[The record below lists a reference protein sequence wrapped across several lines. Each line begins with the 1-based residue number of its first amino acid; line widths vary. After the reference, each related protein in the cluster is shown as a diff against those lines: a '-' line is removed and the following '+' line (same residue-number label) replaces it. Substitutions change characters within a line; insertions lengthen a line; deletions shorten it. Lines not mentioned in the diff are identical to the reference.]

1 MNMIEEKLWNY
12 IDGTCSDEDR
22 KAIDILIAQ
31 DEVYRRKYE
40 ELLALNQEFS
50 KMELDEPPMAFTYNV
65 MEAIRAGHA
74 QQPLKAGINKRI
86 IKVISGFFI
95 LSIGLLLILAI
106 SNVHLGNSSAN
117 ISVHLPDTLRL
128 PDIKNYL
135 SKPVLEGFLFFDIV
149 LGLFLFD
156 AWLRR
161 KGVSK
166 RV

>member
-1 MNMIEEKLWNY
+1 MNTIEEKLWNY
-12 IDGTCSDEDR
+12 IDGTCSEEER

-65 MEAIRAGHA
+65 MEAIRAEHA
-74 QQPLKAGINKRI
+74 QQPLKAGINKGI
-86 IKVISGFFI
+86 IKGISGFFI
-95 LSIGLLLILAI
+95 VSIALLLIMTI
-106 SNVHLGNSSAN
+106 STIHTSPAN
-117 ISVHLPDTLRL
+117 ISVHLPDSVRL

-166 RV
+166 QV

>member
-1 MNMIEEKLWNY
+1 MNTIEEKLWNY

-31 DEVYRRKYE
+31 DEVYRLKYE

-65 MEAIRAGHA
+65 MEAIRAEHA
-74 QQPLKAGINKRI
+74 KQPLKAGINKRI

-95 LSIGLLLILAI
+95 VSIALMLILAI
-106 SNVHLGNSSAN
+106 SNVHFGNSSVN
-117 ISVHLPDTLRL
+117 ISVHLPDSLRL

-161 KGVSK
+161 KSVSK
-166 RV
+166 QV

>member
-1 MNMIEEKLWNY
+1 MNTIEEKLWNY
-12 IDGTCSDEDR
+12 IDGNCSDEEK

-65 MEAIRAGHA
+65 MESIRAEHA
-74 QQPLKAGINKRI
+74 QQPLKAHINKRI
-86 IKVISGFFI
+86 IKGISGFFI
-95 LSIGLLLILAI
+95 VSIALLLIMAI
-106 SNVHLGNSSAN
+106 SNVRLTSAN
-117 ISVHLPDTLRL
+117 ISVHLPDSLRL

-156 AWLRR
+156 AWLRK

-166 RV
+166 QV

>member
-1 MNMIEEKLWNY
+1 MNTIEEKLWNY
-12 IDGTCSDEDR
+12 IDGTCSDEDK

-65 MEAIRAGHA
+65 MEAIRAEHA

-95 LSIGLLLILAI
+95 VSIALLLILAI
-106 SNVHLGNSSAN
+106 SNVHPGNSSVN
-117 ISVHLPDTLRL
+117 ISVHLPDSLRL
-128 PDIKNYL
+128 PDMKNYL

-161 KGVSK
+161 KSVSK
-166 RV
+166 QV

>member
-1 MNMIEEKLWNY
+1 MNTIEEKLWDY

-22 KAIDILIAQ
+22 KAIAILIAQ

-50 KMELDEPPMAFTYNV
+50 KMEPDEPPMAFTYNV
-65 MEAIRAGHA
+65 MEAIRAEHA
-74 QQPLKAGINKRI
+74 KQPLKAGINKRI

-95 LSIGLLLILAI
+95 VSIALMLILVI
-106 SNVHLGNSSAN
+106 SNVHPGNASVN
-117 ISVHLPDTLRL
+117 ISVHLPDSLRL
-128 PDIKNYL
+128 PDIKSNV

-161 KGVSK
+161 KSVSK
-166 RV
+166 QV

>member
-1 MNMIEEKLWNY
+1 MNTIEEKLWNY

-65 MEAIRAGHA
+65 MEAIRAEHA
-74 QQPLKAGINKRI
+74 KQPLKAGINKRI

-95 LSIGLLLILAI
+95 VSIALMLILAI

-117 ISVHLPDTLRL
+117 ISVHLPDSLRL

-161 KGVSK
+161 KSVSK
-166 RV
+166 HV

>member
-1 MNMIEEKLWNY
+1 MNTIEEKLWNY

-65 MEAIRAGHA
+65 MEAIRAEHA
-74 QQPLKAGINKRI
+74 KQPLKAGINKRI

-95 LSIGLLLILAI
+95 VSIALMLILAI

-117 ISVHLPDTLRL
+117 ISVHLPDSLRL

-161 KGVSK
+161 KSVSK
-166 RV
+166 QV

>member
-1 MNMIEEKLWNY
+1 MNTIEEKLWNY
-12 IDGTCSDEDR
+12 IDGICSDEEK

-65 MEAIRAGHA
+65 MEAIRAEHA
-74 QQPLKAGINKRI
+74 KQPLKAGINKRI

-95 LSIGLLLILAI
+95 VSIALMLILAI

-117 ISVHLPDTLRL
+117 ISVHLPDSLRL

-161 KGVSK
+161 KNVSK
-166 RV
+166 QV